1 MSFSFQTLDSVA
13 GPLDQITDEE
23 AGLRL
28 VVCRTGAEPVSLA
41 RRDSSGSWQ
50 GFLWRDGEVGKPP
63 SGWGNHAT
71 VMGYFVHR
79 LWKQESVYD
88 GHHIKGGNHGFIRSF
103 AFDAPAV
110 DPATGSLTYSV
121 EPDRI
126 PAEAYPYRVALK
138 LNYSL
143 AGGVFRM
150 TFAFEN
156 REDHDVC
163 LGFGWHPG
171 FAVSSLENA
180 RVLLPAGT
188 YLREM
193 APGDF
198 LNGTVQEVSFTGG
211 EMPFAKKDL
220 PGSYLLDLAGVP
232 DRRFVLED
240 SVLGR
245 RVECDYSEAPYLTLW
260 SNGDPF
266 LCIEPCWGLPDS
278 NPPVPF
284 ERKKGIQRIPAKSS
298 IAASLAIRA
307 SFLS

>member
-1 MSFSFQTLDSVA
+1 MFTHKVLDSAA
-13 GPLDQITDEE
+13 GPLDQITDE
-23 AGLRL
+23 ASGLRL
-28 VVCRTGAEPVSLA
+28 VICRTGAEPVSLA
-41 RRDSSGSWQ
+41 RRDTSGDWH
-50 GFLWRDGEVGKPP
+50 GFLWRDGQVDKPT

-79 LWKQESVYD
+79 LWKQESLYE
-88 GHHIKGGNHGFIRSF
+88 GHVMKGGNHGFIRSF
-103 AFDAPAV
+103 AFDAPEV
-110 DPATGSLTYSV
+110 DLQAGTITYSV
-121 EPDRI
+121 ASERI
-126 PAEAYPYRVALK
+126 PVDAYPYKIALRLSYSVADGIL
-138 LNYSL
+138 
-143 AGGVFRM
+143 RM
-150 TFAFEN
+150 IFDFQNQEEHEVA
-156 REDHDVC
+156 

-180 RVLLPAGT
+180 RVTLPSGT

-198 LNGTVQEVSFTGG
+198 LDGTVQEIPFAGG

-220 PGSYLLDLAGVP
+220 PGSYLLELAGVP

-240 SVLGR
+240 PVLGH
-245 RVECDYSEAPYLTLW
+245 RVECDYAEAPFLTLW

-284 ERKKGIQRIPAKSS
+284 EKKKGIQRIAARGSLK
-298 IAASLAIRA
+298 ASLVVRP